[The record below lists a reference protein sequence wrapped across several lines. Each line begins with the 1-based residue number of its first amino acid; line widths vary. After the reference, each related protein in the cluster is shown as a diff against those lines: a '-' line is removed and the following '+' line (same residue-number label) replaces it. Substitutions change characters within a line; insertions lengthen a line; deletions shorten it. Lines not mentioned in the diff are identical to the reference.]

1 MTEDARFEAPE
12 PPPGTGGG
20 EPTDQPAAPLYFP
33 VSMTKFL
40 VLSLCTFGI
49 YQFYWFHANW
59 KIIKRRE
66 GSNISPFWRTFFVF
80 VFCYALFDRIR
91 KSAASLNIASGFH
104 PGLLTA
110 VWIGVSLAANLPA
123 PYMLIGL
130 FQVGALVPLQRA
142 VIAINAKAAPGI
154 DPNRRF
160 GPFQII
166 VVVILG
172 PNFLLTVAAIL
183 IAGGVIEVPMDVM
196 TILL

>member
-104 PGLLTA
+104 PGLLSA
-110 VWIGVSLAANLPA
+110 VWIGVALAGNLP
-123 PYMLIGL
+123 PPFMLIGL
-130 FQVGALVPLQRA
+130 FQVFALVPIQRA
-142 VIAINAKAAPGI
+142 VIAIKAAAAPGH
-154 DPNRRF
+154 DPNRRL
-160 GPFQII
+160 GPFQILTVI
-166 VVVILG
+166 VLG
-172 PNFLLTVAAIL
+172 PLFLLAVIAIL
-183 IAGGVIEVPMDVM
+183 MAGGVIEVPMGA
-196 TILL
+196 IKLPI